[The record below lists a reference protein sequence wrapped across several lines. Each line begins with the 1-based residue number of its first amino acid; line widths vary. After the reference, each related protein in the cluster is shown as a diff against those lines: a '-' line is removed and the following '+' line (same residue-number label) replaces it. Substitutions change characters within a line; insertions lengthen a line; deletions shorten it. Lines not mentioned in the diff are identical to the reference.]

1 MSSHPDELHGRPFLV
16 DERWISA
23 AISIEHARQDDY
35 VVDVTAVMY
44 RSGMKAITITIPDEL
59 DAEAAAEAKRLGISK
74 SELIRRGLTTLLPDH
89 DLETAGDPWRR
100 LAGFASEVA
109 ISEPGE
115 IDRVVYDS

>member
-1 MSSHPDELHGRPFLV
+1 
-16 DERWISA
+16 
-23 AISIEHARQDDY
+23 
-35 VVDVTAVMY
+35 MY
-44 RSGMKAITITIPDEL
+44 LEGLKTITITIPDEL

-109 ISEPGE
+109 VAEPGE
-115 IDRVVYDS
+115 IDHVIYDS